1 MKYGLVGRRLV
12 HSLSPLIHTKTGA
25 LPYEL
30 CELEP
35 ECIERFFEK
44 REFDGIN
51 VTIPYKTEA
60 FRLCD
65 ELSPLAK
72 RIGAVNTVVKRC
84 DGTLYGDNTDYYG
97 LRCMFE
103 QNNICPEG
111 KKALILGTGGSSLTA
126 RAVLEDLGAK
136 EIINISRSG
145 ENNYSNLS
153 LHSDASVIVNTTPVG
168 MFPDK
173 IKDCPVDLD
182 IFPSCEGVV
191 DLIFNPLSTA
201 LVLEAKKRNI
211 KAVGGMTMLV
221 RQGFRA
227 AEQFLGCSYT
237 EEQMIQAE
245 KEVLEKVKNIVLV
258 GMPGCGKSTLGR
270 LLSEKL
276 GREFIDTDSIIE
288 EKYGNIPE
296 IFKNH
301 GEEYFR
307 CIESDAVFEAS
318 IKQGKIIATG
328 GGAVLKEEN
337 RRYLRHNSTVIFL
350 NRDIK
355 ALPKDGRPLS
365 QGNNALEEMYK
376 KRLPLYRQACDYEL
390 DIQNDITENLNN
402 LSAIIKNM

>member
-1 MKYGLVGRRLV
+1 MKYGLIGRKLP

-25 LPYEL
+25 EPYEL

-35 ECIERFFEK
+35 ECVEDFFKK
-44 REFDGIN
+44 RDFDGIN

-72 RIGAVNTVVKRC
+72 RIGAVNTVVKRG

-97 LRCMFE
+97 LYCMFE
-103 QNNICPEG
+103 KNGISPAG

-126 RAVLEDLGAK
+126 RAVLDDLGAR

-145 ENNYSNLS
+145 ENNYSNLD

-182 IFPSCEGVV
+182 IFPDCEGVV
-191 DLIFNPLSTA
+191 DLIFNPLNTA
-201 LVLEAKKRNI
+201 LVLEAKKRGI
-211 KAVGGMTMLV
+211 KATGGMTMLV

-227 AEQFLGCSYT
+227 AEQFLSCTYT
-237 EEQMIQAE
+237 EEQMKKAE
-245 KEVLEKVKNIVLV
+245 RDVLEKVENIVLV
-258 GMPGCGKSTLGR
+258 GMPGSGKSTLGR

-276 GREFIDTDSIIE
+276 GREFVDTDALIE
-288 EKYGNIPE
+288 KKYGSIPE
-296 IFKNH
+296 IFEKH

-307 CIESDAVFEAS
+307 NLESEAVFEVS
-318 IKQGKIIATG
+318 VKQGKIIATG
-328 GGAVLKEEN
+328 GGAVLREEN
-337 RRYLRHNSTVIFL
+337 RRYLHHNGAVIFL
-350 NRDIK
+350 NRDIN
-355 ALPKDGRPLS
+355 ALPTEGRPLS
-365 QGNNALEEMYK
+365 HGNNALEQMYK
-376 KRLPLYRQACDYEL
+376 KRLPIYRQTCDFE
-390 DIQNDITENLNN
+390 IQVQNDITENINN
-402 LSAIIKNM
+402 LLELIKR

>member
-1 MKYGLVGRRLV
+1 MKYGLIGRRLV

-35 ECIERFFEK
+35 EFVEEFFKK

-72 RIGAVNTVVKRC
+72 RIGAVNTVVKRS

-103 QNNICPEG
+103 KNDISPNG

-136 EIINISRSG
+136 EIVNISRSG
-145 ENNYSNLS
+145 ENNYSNLH

-173 IKDCPVDLD
+173 IKDSPVDLD
-182 IFPSCEGVV
+182 VFPKLQGVV
-191 DLIFNPLSTA
+191 DLIFNPLNTS
-201 LVLEAKKRNI
+201 LVLEAKKRGI
-211 KAVGGMTMLV
+211 KATGGMMMLV

-227 AEQFLGCSYT
+227 AEQFLNCSYT
-237 EEQMIQAE
+237 EEEMTKAE
-245 KEVLEKVKNIVLV
+245 HEVLETVENIVLI
-258 GMPGCGKSTLGR
+258 GMPGSGKSTLGR

-276 GREFIDTDSIIE
+276 GREFIDTDSMIE
-288 EKYGNIPE
+288 EKYGNIPD
-296 IFKNH
+296 IFAKH

-307 CIESDAVFEAS
+307 YLESDAVFEAS
-318 IKQGKIIATG
+318 IKQGKVIATG
-328 GGAVLKEEN
+328 GGAVLREEN
-337 RRYLRHNSTVIFL
+337 RRYLHHNGKIIFL
-350 NRDIK
+350 NRDIN

-365 QGNNALEEMYK
+365 QGDNALEQMYQ
-376 KRLPLYRQACDYEL
+376 KRLPIYRQTCDFEMQV
-390 DIQNDITENLNN
+390 QNDISENLNN
-402 LSAIIKNM
+402 LLDLIKK

>member
-1 MKYGLVGRRLV
+1 MKYGLLGRRLP

-35 ECIERFFEK
+35 ECVAEFFEK

-65 ELSPLAK
+65 ELSPLAE
-72 RIGAVNTVVKRC
+72 RIGAVNTVVKRR

-103 QNNICPEG
+103 KNGISPKG

-126 RAVLEDLGAK
+126 RAVLCDLGAD

-145 ENNYSNLS
+145 ENNYSNLH

-182 IFPSCEGVV
+182 IFPMCEGVV
-191 DLIFNPLSTA
+191 DLIFNPLNTA
-201 LVLEAKKRNI
+201 LVLEAKKRGI
-211 KAVGGMTMLV
+211 KATGGIMMLV

-227 AEQFLGCSYT
+227 AEQFLSCSYT
-237 EEQMIQAE
+237 EEEMTKAE
-245 KEVLEKVKNIVLV
+245 QEVLETVENIVLV

-276 GREFIDTDSIIE
+276 GCEFIDTDSMIE
-288 EKYGNIPE
+288 EKYGNIPD
-296 IFKNH
+296 IFAKH

-307 CIESDAVFEAS
+307 CLESDAVFEAS

-328 GGAVLKEEN
+328 GGAVLREEN
-337 RRYLRHNSTVIFL
+337 RRYLHHNGKVIFL
-350 NRDIK
+350 NRDIN
-355 ALPKDGRPLS
+355 ALPKNGRPLS
-365 QGNNALEEMYK
+365 QGDNALAEMYK
-376 KRLPLYRQACDYEL
+376 TRLPIYRQMCDFE
-390 DIQNDITENLNN
+390 INVQNDISENINN
-402 LSAIIKNM
+402 LLELIKG